1 MSRYYNDYLQHSD
14 EDTLA
19 HFGVPGMRWGQRKN
33 RYTRSDARLHRKI
46 ERYMDNTDLGTLT
59 DKQKKNLAATYA
71 YFEAK
76 KMGVEVPKMH
86 RDLKRALNDQFSSR
100 KAVVAK
106 WAGLAAA
113 GGAIAMVLDMHG
125 QGHIRDKKDL
135 AIAAAGGA
143 IVGGLIGAYTGN
155 RIKDVQRENQEN
167 MPYVE

>member
-19 HFGVPGMRWGQRKN
+19 HFGIPGMKWGQRKN

-46 ERYMDNTDLGTLT
+46 ERYMDNTDLDTLT
-59 DKQKKNLAATYA
+59 DEQKKNLAAIYL

-76 KMGVEVPKMH
+76 KQGIEVPKMH
-86 RDLKRALNDQFSSR
+86 RDLKRSLNDQFSSR
-100 KAVVAK
+100 KKVV
-106 WAGLAAA
+106 
-113 GGAIAMVLDMHG
+113 
-125 QGHIRDKKDL
+125 
-135 AIAAAGGA
+135 AGGA

-155 RIKDVQRENQEN
+155 RIKDFQRENQEN

>member
-1 MSRYYNDYLQHSD
+1 MRNNKMSRYYN

-19 HFGVPGMRWGQRKN
+19 HFGIPGMKLGQRKN

-59 DKQKKNLAATYA
+59 DKQKKNLAATYL

-76 KMGVEVPKMH
+76 KQGVEVPKMH
-86 RDLKRALNDQFSSR
+86 RDLKRSLNDQFSSR
-100 KAVVAK
+100 KEVVAK
-106 WAGLAAA
+106 RAGLAAA
-113 GGAIAMVLDMHG
+113 GGAIAMVLGMHG
-125 QGHIRDKKDL
+125 QGHIRNKKDL
-135 AIAAAGGA
+135 ATAVAGGA

-155 RIKDVQRENQEN
+155 RIKDAQRENQEN